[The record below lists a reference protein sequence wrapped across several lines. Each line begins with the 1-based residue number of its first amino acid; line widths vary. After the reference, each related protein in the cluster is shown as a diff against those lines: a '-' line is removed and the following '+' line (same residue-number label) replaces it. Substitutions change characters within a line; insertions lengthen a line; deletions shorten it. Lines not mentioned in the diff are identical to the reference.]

1 MDRVKEAMGI
11 FNGGFNCCQA
21 VVAAFAQEL
30 GLDRETALKISSG
43 FGGGMRN
50 AEICGAVSG
59 AVMAL
64 GLKYGHFNEDDAD
77 SKEKIGER
85 VKAFSSTF
93 KEKHGSIIC
102 RELLGCDT
110 STEEGKEYAAENELR
125 EKVCNGLIEC
135 AVELLE
141 DMLKK

>member
-1 MDRVKEAMGI
+1 MDKIKEAIKI
-11 FNGGFNCCQA
+11 FDGGFNCCQA
-21 VVAAFAQEL
+21 VFVPFAQEL

-64 GLKYGHFNEDDAD
+64 GLKYGHFKEDDSD
-77 SKEKIGER
+77 SKEKMGQM
-85 VKAFSSTF
+85 VKDFSASF
-93 KEKHGSIIC
+93 KEKYGSIIC

-110 STEEGKEYAAENELR
+110 STEEGREYAAENELR
-125 EKVCNGLIEC
+125 ENVCVGLIKY

-141 DMLKK
+141 GML